1 MRQSPT
7 SKRGRGRSGGRRSYN
22 NSANRSYDSNGPD
35 VKVRGTANHIYD
47 KYQLLARDASSSG
60 DRVAAENYLQH
71 AEHYFRILSA
81 NNAAQ
86 NNNAAQGQPDADA
99 AQGQPGAN
107 ATNGKGRGNGQ
118 RPPAP
123 PADQART
130 IEPEKDGPTTFQPVS
145 TEQPASG
152 AETDVT
158 TPPERKAPDTEP
170 RKLDAEAKA
179 TDDSSAAEESAEE
192 KETDATA
199 AG

>member
-22 NSANRSYDSNGPD
+22 NSANRSYDSSGPD

-47 KYQLLARDASSSG
+47 KYQLLARDAAVSG

-71 AEHYFRILSA
+71 AEHYFRILAA

-86 NNNAAQGQPDADA
+86 NNNAAQGQP
-99 AQGQPGAN
+99 GAS
-107 ATNGKGRGNGQ
+107 AVNGKGRGNGQ
-118 RPPAP
+118 RPPEA
-123 PADQART
+123 ATDQAQT
-130 IEPEKDGPTTFQPVS
+130 IEPEQDEPTMFEPES
-145 TEQPASG
+145 TEQPAG
-152 AETDVT
+152 DAEMDVV
-158 TPPERKAPDTEP
+158 TPPEPTAPDGEP
-170 RKLDAEAKA
+170 ARLEAEPTA
-179 TDDSSAAEESAEE
+179 TDDTSSAEESAEE